1 MKRQK
6 IARFISAALNA
17 PLIALLTFI
26 PLIISQSPPNTS
38 QLILITA
45 MFGAILPLSSTYYL
59 VRKGIIPDI
68 YASDRNTRT
77 EPFLWAMASYL
88 LGVTVLIYVEA
99 PLVVTAM
106 MACYFVNAI
115 IMLGI
120 TLKWKI
126 SIHAVGVMGPVTA
139 LVWEL
144 GTKMTP
150 FLLLII
156 PVAWARVELKAH
168 DKKQVAAGAILSS
181 LLTWFQMI
189 LYVNILLPM
198 I

>member
-1 MKRQK
+1 VDKRK
-6 IARFISAALNA
+6 LAKFISATMNA
-17 PLIALLTFI
+17 PLIALLTFT
-26 PLIISQSPPNTS
+26 PLILSQRPPNPL
-38 QLILITA
+38 QLILMTA
-45 MFGAILPLSSTYYL
+45 AFGAVLPLSSTYYL

-68 YASDRNTRT
+68 YASDRSTRT

-88 LGVTVLIYVEA
+88 LGVTTLLYVEA
-99 PLVVTAM
+99 PFVVTAL

-115 IMLGI
+115 VMLFI
-120 TLKWKI
+120 TLRWKI

-139 LVWEL
+139 LVFEL
-144 GTKMTP
+144 GAKMVP
-150 FLLLII
+150 FILLII

-168 DKKQVAAGAILSS
+168 NKKQVAAGAILSS
-181 LLTWFQMI
+181 ILTWFQML